1 MLKNIRSTP
10 SIASATSCATGQI
23 ADDDLGADFAKCV
36 GPVVVAVHHR
46 ADVFAVVEE
55 QLDDP
60 AADAA
65 DAAAGAGDQIHG

>member
-10 SIASATSCATGQI
+10 AIASATSCGFGQI
-23 ADDDLGADFAKCV
+23 ADDDFGAELAKCV

-46 ADVFAVVEE
+46 ADLLAVVEE

-65 DAAAGAGDQIHG
+65 DAAARAGDQVHG